1 MEDIGK
7 IASIFGQVIRNE
19 TAHLWHRGEQ
29 AVMLAAKN
37 LACSNRAR
45 ERIKDLSDVEFQV
58 FSQWGEDGIIDWLIS
73 ALPSLP
79 EIFVEFGVED
89 YTEANTRYLLQN
101 RDWRGLVIDGS
112 QENMMRLRCNG
123 RHWMHDLTAVAGFI
137 TRDNIDAIIT
147 DSGFGG
153 EIGILSIDIDGN
165 DYWVWE
171 AIRSV
176 RPALLICEFNSV
188 FGDIHPVS
196 IPYTPDFERL
206 KGHHSGQY
214 FGASIKA
221 LMHLAERKGYTFL
234 GTPSTGVN
242 AFFIRNDYFPY
253 LKDRIENRKVY
264 CARHRNSQDVSGRLT
279 YVGGEKRADL
289 IRDLPVENVV
299 TGAVSEIAALGR
311 IYSKDFISQM
321 RGIPL

>member
-7 IASIFGQVIRNE
+7 LMNLFGQVVRNE
-19 TAHLWHRGEQ
+19 TANIRYRTEQ
-29 AVMLAAKN
+29 AVVLAAKN
-37 LACSNRAR
+37 LAHSNSAR
-45 ERIKDLSDVEFQV
+45 ERIRDFSDVEFQV
-58 FSQWGEDGIIDWLIS
+58 FSQWGEDGIIEWLIS
-73 ALPSLP
+73 ALPPLP
-79 EIFVEFGVED
+79 EIFIEFGVED

-112 QENMMRLRCNG
+112 RENMLRLVSG
-123 RHWMHDLTAVAGFI
+123 RSHWMHDLTAVARFI

-147 DSGFGG
+147 GSGFDG

-171 AIRSV
+171 AIQSV
-176 RPALLICEFNSV
+176 NPVIVICEYNSV

-196 IPYTPDFERL
+196 IPHTPDFERL
-206 KGHHSGQY
+206 AGHHSGQY

-242 AFFIRNDYFPY
+242 AFFIRNDHFTY
-253 LKDRIENRKVY
+253 LKDRIENRKIY
-264 CARHRNSQDVSGRLT
+264 CARHRNSLDTSGRLT
-279 YVGGEKRADL
+279 YVGGEKRIDL
-289 IRDLPVENVV
+289 ISHLPVENVV
-299 TGAVSEIAALGR
+299 TGAASAIAALGR

-321 RGIPL
+321 RGRPV